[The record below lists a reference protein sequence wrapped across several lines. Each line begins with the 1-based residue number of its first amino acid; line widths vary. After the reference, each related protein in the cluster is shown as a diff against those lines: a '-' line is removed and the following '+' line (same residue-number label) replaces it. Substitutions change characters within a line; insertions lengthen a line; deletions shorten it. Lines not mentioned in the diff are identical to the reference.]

1 MRRDGEFF
9 GDTELTLVYVGRRL
23 RDALRVEELLTA
35 AGFDY
40 VVETDLYTSGIIFR
54 TEKVGAFF
62 YVPTAAEDGARAAM
76 VLKGFQP
83 YRDRTPPS

>member
-35 AGFDY
+35 EGFDY

-62 YVPTAAEDGARAAM
+62 YVDPGVRDAVCSALARN
-76 VLKGFQP
+76 GHEP
-83 YRDRTPPS
+83 YAS